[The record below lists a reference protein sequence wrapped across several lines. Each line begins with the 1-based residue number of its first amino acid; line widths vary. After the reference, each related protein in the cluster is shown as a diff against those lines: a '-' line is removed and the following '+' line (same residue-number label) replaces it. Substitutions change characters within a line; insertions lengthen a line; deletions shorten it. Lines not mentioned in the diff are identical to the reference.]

1 LTVPGPA
8 SCQPEYEGQEGDVK
22 FVINCSH
29 KTVQRTT
36 KWAGLISNLI
46 KNICRTE
53 NMVTKKVD
61 KSDTITTFGTIFGL
75 SRFEACF

>member
-1 LTVPGPA
+1 MGA
-8 SCQPEYEGQEGDVK
+8 GERCEIWGQERDVK
-22 FVINCSH
+22 FMINCSH

-36 KWAGLISNLI
+36 KWTGLISNLI

-53 NMVTKKVD
+53 NMVTKKTD
-61 KSDTITTFGTIFGL
+61 KSDNITTFGTIFGL